1 MCMFYFLFITY
12 ILRLISGGI
21 VAPPIKGELDWW
33 QNAVIYEIFP
43 LSFKDSNGDGF
54 GDFNGITEKLDYLVD
69 IGVNAIWLTPFLE
82 SPLESG
88 GYDVS
93 DYLKVQD
100 VFGSMEDFENLVNT
114 AHKKNL
120 KVIMDFVPNH
130 TSNKHIWFQESANNT
145 NYTDYYI
152 WKDAKNH
159 YEVMNNS
166 SVQPIVPNNW
176 TRIAG
181 SDIDTSMWIWHE
193 TRKQFYLCQFCGNL
207 PDLNFRNEKVH
218 IEMKKILRYWLDKGM
233 DGIRIDALKHIYES
247 EQLQDEPMINPA
259 GPVKHWNFYHYYTV
273 DQDEVYDLIKEW
285 HQLLNEY
292 KQKDNF
298 TRIIMTESYSPNDI
312 LFKYY
317 SSGTEI
323 PTNFKLMPYNQL
335 LNSTI
340 TDIEI
345 RKWITEMP
353 ENATYN
359 VVLQNHDNKR
369 ICTLYG
375 CEFIDTMNALS
386 LFLPGVAIVYYGGE
400 IGMEDIPVEINY
412 ARAPMQWSNTTYAGF
427 TDGDKNK
434 PWIDVHPSYVTRNVE
449 DEYNDPKSNLNF
461 FKSVSKL
468 RHTDTLKKGGLAT
481 YIFDQVY
488 VLTRYLPRNENYTL
502 IMNMGS
508 RSQTVCL
515 ADQIPR
521 LYGSLTVVIG
531 SENSN
536 FNPGNIISTDSL
548 TLNPG
553 ASIIVTD
560 KYATANSSSSHLY
573 VTLEVLL
580 LCLFIVKSC
589 NL

>member
-1 MCMFYFLFITY
+1 
-12 ILRLISGGI
+12 
-21 VAPPIKGELDWW
+21 
-33 QNAVIYEIFP
+33 
-43 LSFKDSNGDGF
+43 
-54 GDFNGITEKLDYLVD
+54 
-69 IGVNAIWLTPFLE
+69 
-82 SPLESG
+82 
-88 GYDVS
+88 
-93 DYLKVQD
+93 
-100 VFGSMEDFENLVNT
+100 
-114 AHKKNL
+114 
-120 KVIMDFVPNH
+120 
-130 TSNKHIWFQESANNT
+130 
-145 NYTDYYI
+145 
-152 WKDAKNH
+152 
-159 YEVMNNS
+159 
-166 SVQPIVPNNW
+166 
-176 TRIAG
+176 
-181 SDIDTSMWIWHE
+181 MWIWHE

-312 LFKYY
+312 LFNYY